1 MMNVGNMMKQVQAM
15 QAKMADMQNRLGEM
29 ELIGQSG
36 GEMVVATMNGKG
48 DLKKIKIDPKVVD
61 PSDIEMLE
69 DLILAAVADAK
80 AKMEAVVAGET
91 EKAMGGIKLPPG
103 LSLPF

>member
-48 DLKKIKIDPKVVD
+48 DLKKIKIDPK
-61 PSDIEMLE
+61 SSIRRTSKCWR
-69 DLILAAVADAK
+69 I
-80 AKMEAVVAGET
+80 
-91 EKAMGGIKLPPG
+91 
-103 LSLPF
+103 